1 MIYNLKNELGKT
13 YLIAGIDFEIKDDY
27 RLKMITENVIDG
39 LTPIN
44 IRQIDG
50 EKRAYYDVTDKT
62 SLSRFLAHNDP
73 DYNEIRLLIG
83 SILKVSK
90 VGCEYLLEESCISFE
105 PDTIYKNNLTGD
117 YEFLYLPKKI
127 SYEEGPREDLL
138 NLMNELIMHIPSD
151 DNDAVKAGYAMY
163 ELAAS
168 ENVSMASLYE
178 AVDNIKTVT
187 ETFSE
192 DEFSFEDYFEES
204 STEHEKPTSKHKRP
218 LMIKEGICFIFA
230 STGIVFIGMWLYY
243 GYFAM

>member
-39 LTPIN
+39 LIPIN

-50 EKRAYYDVTDKT
+50 EKRAYYDVTDKK

-127 SYEEGPREDLL
+127 SGDVTFDFEDPSLTGKLFGAICMFYPLLSETMRVTPDFTKQILEGDL
-138 NLMNELIMHIPSD
+138 HIKGHIRVIHVVTA
-151 DNDAVKAGYAMY
+151 AVKLLLCKAIWRTYKDVR
-163 ELAAS
+163 
-168 ENVSMASLYE
+168 N
-178 AVDNIKTVT
+178 
-187 ETFSE
+187 
-192 DEFSFEDYFEES
+192 FSFS
-204 STEHEKPTSKHKRP
+204 SR
-218 LMIKEGICFIFA
+218 
-230 STGIVFIGMWLYY
+230 
-243 GYFAM
+243 

>member
-27 RLKMITENVIDG
+27 KLKMITENTING
-39 LTPIN
+39 LIPVN

-83 SILKVSK
+83 SILNVSK

-105 PDTIYKNNLTGD
+105 PDTIYKNNKTGE
-117 YEFLYLPKKI
+117 YEFIYLPKKTA
-127 SYEEGPREDLL
+127 YEEGPREDLL

-168 ENVSMASLYE
+168 ENVSMASLFE

-187 ETFSE
+187 ETFAE
-192 DEFSFEDYFEES
+192 DEFSFEDYFDDEPKEP
-204 STEHEKPTSKHKRP
+204 EKPPKRVRRP
-218 LMIKEGICFIFA
+218 LMIKEGVCLILA
-230 STGIVFIGMWLYY
+230 STGMIFIGMWLYF
-243 GYFAM
+243 GYFAT